1 MYIFTFNNANLL
13 LSILGRLCSIKN
25 HPIILQEPA
34 NMFNHSKY
42 RPFQPIRLRD
52 RTWPDQIISKAPSW
66 CSVDLRDGNQAL
78 INPMNVEKKARLFK
92 LLVKLGF
99 KEIEV
104 GFPSASQP
112 DFDFV
117 RLLIEKDLVPEDVT
131 IQILTQARE
140 DLIARSY
147 EALKGAKKAIVHV
160 YNSTSQVQREQVFG
174 KDKKG
179 IKDIAI
185 QGARWVRKYSE
196 QYPETIWAFQY
207 SPESF
212 TGTEMDYAIDVCN
225 AVINEWKP
233 EDGRRVIINLPA
245 TVEMSTPNIFADQI
259 EYFCRKVNFRDL
271 IEISLHT
278 HNDRGCGVAAAE
290 LGIMAGADRIEGT
303 LLGNGERTGNMDI
316 VTMGMNLYSQGVNP
330 KLDFSNVQEI
340 IDTVEYCTELPV
352 SPRHPWVGEL
362 VYTAFSGSHQDAIR
376 KSMQYHKEH
385 HLPYWQVAYLP
396 IDPRDIGRDY
406 EAVVRINSQ
415 SGKGGVALILERDY
429 NISLP
434 KWMHAEVSRVVQ
446 KNTEKSGV
454 EITSLEIKSI
464 FDNCF
469 TAVGSQWLLNGY
481 DVHTQNGKVSG
492 EFRIP
497 AINKTLLGEGNGI
510 VEALVNALKKHFGIE
525 ISVAQ
530 LDESALSEGTNAQ
543 AQACIALIVNGNKY
557 CSVTT
562 GEDTSAAILQGVLT
576 AFSYCHLSQREVA

>member
-1 MYIFTFNNANLL
+1 
-13 LSILGRLCSIKN
+13 
-25 HPIILQEPA
+25 
-34 NMFNHSKY
+34 MFNHSKY
-42 RPFQPIRLRD
+42 RPFQPIRLTD

-464 FDNCF
+464 FDDCF
-469 TAVGSQWLLNGY
+469 TAFGSQWLLNGY

-497 AINKTLLGEGNGI
+497 AINKTLCGEGNGI